1 MAKKRST
8 ATRRADSQAASAR
21 AAAIRRE
28 QERKERRRRS
38 LVVTLVGLVVL
49 AVIVA
54 IYYSVR
60 TAGDSGGST
69 TAASGTPSGT
79 VATYA
84 VPAGPASAP
93 VKVAIYEDF
102 MCPFCG
108 QFEKASRS
116 ELQKDVDAGKVQ
128 LQYHALNFLDRSST
142 TSYSTRAANA
152 FAAVLNASGPKVAK
166 KFHDLLFENQPEEG
180 SAGLSDNR
188 LVDLAVQAGAP
199 RKAVDSA
206 VNDKSFDKWVNKVT
220 DRASKDKVTA
230 TPTVRVNGKDVTFS
244 STTELVTK
252 LQTVIDQG
260 GS

>member
-8 ATRRADSQAASAR
+8 ATRRADSEAASAR

-38 LVVTLVGLVVL
+38 LVVTVVGLVVL

-54 IYYSVR
+54 IYYGVR
-60 TAGDSGGST
+60 TAGDGSGSGST
-69 TAASGTPSGT
+69 SATPAGT
-79 VATYA
+79 VSTYA

-108 QFEKASRS
+108 QFEKASRA

-128 LQYHALNFLDRSST
+128 LQYHVLNFLDRSST

-152 FAAVLNASGPKVAK
+152 LGAVLDASGPKVAK
-166 KFHDLLFENQPEEG
+166 KFHDLLFENQPAEG
-180 SAGLSDNR
+180 SAGLSDSR

-199 RKAVDSA
+199 RKAVQDA
-206 VNDKSFDKWVNKVT
+206 VSSKSYESWVNKVT
-220 DRASKDKVTA
+220 DKASKDKVTG

-244 STTELVTK
+244 STPQLVTK
-252 LQTVIDQG
+252 LQALIDQG
-260 GS
+260 GA